1 MGSNAGRTDGDEESS
16 GSQSKQGQKHCEQRY
31 VYVFDFKYFFFAAH
45 SNQYH
50 CLSESVWKCKS
61 GRDCRGGDCGD
72 AGQYGSRSSICN
84 GDEEK
89 EARVGKRFC
98 HPGVFLKYQNIF

>member
-1 MGSNAGRTDGDEESS
+1 M
-16 GSQSKQGQKHCEQRY
+16 
-31 VYVFDFKYFFFAAH
+31 YVFDFKYFFFAAY

-72 AGQYGSRSSICN
+72 AGQYSSRSSICN

-89 EARVGKRFC
+89 EARVGKEILSSWC
-98 HPGVFLKYQNIF
+98 VF